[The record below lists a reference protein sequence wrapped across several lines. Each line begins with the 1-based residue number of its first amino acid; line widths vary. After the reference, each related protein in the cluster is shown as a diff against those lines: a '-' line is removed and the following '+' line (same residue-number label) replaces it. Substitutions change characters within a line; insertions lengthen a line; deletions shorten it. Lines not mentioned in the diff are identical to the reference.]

1 MTRDRV
7 LQTIRESVRN
17 AVREKQDLNKDGKN
31 DFEDVMIARMK
42 ASGMDHEDAV
52 EKGEK
57 TAKKAEKNQSSKNVS
72 ETKLTSS
79 LLRQLLNKELS
90 ESNLH
95 RGVLSE
101 LETVGSASKNMAGSA
116 SKKKEGPSLGGT
128 EKMDPKKSQALLD
141 LLKEKP
147 TTMDGLLTVIAK
159 LKSAGLSKI
168 QGVGSSE
175 IQPLWDVIQ
184 KAIKAAAGE
193 GKLTKSAAG
202 KVGKSLGV

>member
-7 LQTIRESVRN
+7 LQAIRESVRN

-52 EKGEK
+52 DKGEK
-57 TAKKAEKNQSSKNVS
+57 TAKKAAKNQSSKNVS

-101 LETVGSASKNMAGSA
+101 LETVGSASKNTTST
-116 SKKKEGPSLGGT
+116 SKKNEPGLGGT
-128 EKMDPKKSQALLD
+128 DKMDPKKSQALMD

-168 QGVGSSE
+168 QGVGSAE

-193 GKLTKSAAG
+193 GKLTKSTAG